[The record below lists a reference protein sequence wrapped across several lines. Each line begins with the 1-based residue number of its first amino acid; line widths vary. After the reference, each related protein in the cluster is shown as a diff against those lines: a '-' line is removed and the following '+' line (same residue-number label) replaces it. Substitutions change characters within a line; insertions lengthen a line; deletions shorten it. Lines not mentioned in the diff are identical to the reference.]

1 MKLLG
6 KKGHFANNMNDK
18 SDINNVNVFI
28 DHFAND
34 MNNMNNM
41 NDFENDFA
49 NDFVNT
55 KVNNTKSKN
64 RRHSTK

>member
-1 MKLLG
+1 
-6 KKGHFANNMNDK
+6 MNDI

-28 DHFAND
+28 DHF
-34 MNNMNNM
+34 
-41 NDFENDFA
+41 EGHFA

-55 KVNNTKSKN
+55 KVNNTKSKKSKN